1 MPELPEVLTIK
12 KDLEKEILNKVIIE
26 VEMISNYPT
35 KPQFSE
41 LKPFLLNKKVVQV
54 SNVAKLLTVHL
65 EDENILAIHLNMSG
79 RLLYNTTDPF
89 VKIKITFSSNDI
101 LNFSSVRMFETFRIM
116 QPADLEKYKKQYGK
130 IIIDPN
136 LSLSEFISQMKKK
149 NTYIKNNLLDQK
161 PISGIGNIY
170 ATDALFLSKINPKE
184 KSHKITDSEYKS
196 LFENL
201 KLLINEGIL
210 HRGSTIDRYTD
221 LYGKPGTHQKHFRIY
236 GKKSSPCTVCGNS
249 VTFEKMN
256 GRGTY
261 YCENCQK
268 PNKTQHNSLF
278 T

>member
-12 KDLEKEILNKVIIE
+12 NDLEKEILNKIIKD
-26 VEMISNYPT
+26 VEMVSNYPT
-35 KPQFSE
+35 KPTFLE
-41 LKPFLLNKKVVQV
+41 LKPLLLNKKVVQV
-54 SNVAKLLTVHL
+54 SNIAKLLTIQL

-79 RLLYNTTDPF
+79 RLLYNASDPF
-89 VKIKITFSSNDI
+89 VKIRITFNSNDI

-116 QPADLEKYKKQYGK
+116 NPQDLEKYKKQYGK
-130 IIIDPN
+130 LIIYEN
-136 LSLSEFISQMKKK
+136 LSLQEFILNMKKK

-161 PISGIGNIY
+161 LVSGIGNIY
-170 ATDALFLSKINPKE
+170 ATDALFLSKINPKQ
-184 KSHKITDSEYKS
+184 KTHKISDSEYKI

-201 KLLINEGIL
+201 QALINEGIE

-221 LYGKPGTHQKHFRIY
+221 LYGKPGFHQKHFRIY
-236 GKKSSPCTVCGNS
+236 GKKSSPCIVCGNI

-261 YCENCQK
+261 YCENCQN
-268 PNKTQHNSLF
+268 PNKTQQNSLF